1 MGKQKTQ
8 ALSMQIFIGSV
19 QRLRTLRSSKTDRR
33 SSGIIRLTGLWV
45 CCLSFMIG
53 VELLSFVPSAAAQS
67 NTINY
72 TNTDLTGRNFAGED
86 LNGGVF
92 VAAEMRE
99 ANLQGANLKGA
110 MFTKAN
116 LYGANLSETDLTD
129 ALIDRVTLYKANLRN
144 ANLTGATLTS
154 TVIQETDITNVDFTD
169 ALIDRFTVSLL
180 CKVASGTNPTTGADT
195 RESLGCKD

>member
-1 MGKQKTQ
+1 
-8 ALSMQIFIGSV
+8 MQFFIRSV
-19 QRLRTLRSSKTDRR
+19 QMMQNLRGSKIDRM
-33 SSGIIRLTGLWV
+33 SSGISILTGLWV
-45 CCLSFMIG
+45 CCMSFMVGLG
-53 VELLSFVPSAAAQS
+53 VFSFVPSAAAQS

-92 VAAEMRE
+92 VAAEMRD
-99 ANLQGANLKGA
+99 ANLRGANLKGA

-169 ALIDRFTVSLL
+169 ALIDRYTVSLL
-180 CKVASGTNPTTGADT
+180 CKVASGTNPTTGNDS

>member
-1 MGKQKTQ
+1 M
-8 ALSMQIFIGSV
+8 MQN
-19 QRLRTLRSSKTDRR
+19 LRGSKTDRK
-33 SSGIIRLTGLWV
+33 SPGISILTGLWF
-45 CCLSFMIG
+45 CCISFMIG
-53 VELLSFVPSAAAQS
+53 LGLFSFVPSAAAQS

-99 ANLQGANLKGA
+99 VNLQGANLKGA
-110 MFTKAN
+110 MFTKAD

-169 ALIDRFTVSLL
+169 ALIDRYTVNLL
-180 CKVASGTNPTTGADT
+180 CKVASGTNPTTGNDS

>member
-1 MGKQKTQ
+1 MQ
-8 ALSMQIFIGSV
+8 LFIRSMQMM
-19 QRLRTLRSSKTDRR
+19 QNLRGSKTDRK
-33 SSGIIRLTGLWV
+33 SSGSSILTGLWV
-45 CCLSFMIG
+45 GCMSFMIG
-53 VELLSFVPSAAAQS
+53 LLSFVPSAAAQS

-169 ALIDRFTVSLL
+169 ALIDRYTVSLL
-180 CKVASGTNPTTGADT
+180 CKVASGKNPTTGTDT
-195 RESLGCKD
+195 RESLGCKG